1 MALPDLSVVCTA
13 IQFSTQEICITF
25 PGGAKQC
32 VSIPQIN
39 AGDYQVAKQ
48 LIAQANAA
56 LMPYTPLFDIM
67 DGIMALV
74 NCLTGVIDALNP
86 ANWVGLP
93 IPGPDIGGVL
103 ECLPGLKEKINKML
117 ALLPPFSIPLM
128 LLELLDVIILVFS
141 GFESTIRRIIDMN
154 IQAFQAALKATKTG
168 NLKLQQVVDC
178 KNISL
183 DIQLTNLNSSF
194 APINRLFGVIDVLSK
209 LAKILPFPAV
219 PAFAS
224 IINVLLTSAR
234 TFRKEENMQTG
245 KDLEFKEVLDTA
257 LFPLTDATNLFRE
270 FRKELQK
277 VIDAIGAPPSI

>member
-39 AGDYQVAKQ
+39 AGDYQIAKQ

-56 LMPYTPLFDIM
+56 LMPYTPIFDIM
-67 DGIMALV
+67 DGIVAIV
-74 NCLTGVIDALNP
+74 NCITGVIDALNP

-93 IPGPDIGGVL
+93 PGPDIGGVL
-103 ECLPGLKEKINKML
+103 ECLPGLREKINKLL

-154 IQAFQAALKATKTG
+154 IQAFQAALKASKTG
-168 NLKLQQVVDC
+168 NLKLKQVVDC

-183 DIQLTNLNSSF
+183 DIQLTNLNSSM

-219 PAFAS
+219 PAFAN
-224 IINVLLTSAR
+224 IITVLLTSAR
-234 TFRKEENMQTG
+234 TFRKEENLKTG
-245 KDLEFKEVLDTA
+245 KDLEFKEALDTA
-257 LFPLTDATNLFRE
+257 LTPLTEATNLFRD
-270 FRKELQK
+270 FRKELKK